1 MRTSNLQREDY
12 AGWKYNWRLK
22 KKWKRTQKDYC
33 KLEFHLE
40 KSFRESLI
48 EISHSLTT
56 FLVKTFP

>member
-22 KKWKRTQKDYC
+22 KEWKRTQKDYC

-40 KSFRESLI
+40 KSFRES
-48 EISHSLTT
+48 
-56 FLVKTFP
+56 FN